1 MSTHNGSIESVNSD
15 TTKASIDANIISFL
29 ETVGY
34 VIDDLHIQS
43 SEQKLSMQKLKEI
56 IF

>member
-1 MSTHNGSIESVNSD
+1 MSTYSASIESVNSD
-15 TTKASIDANIISFL
+15 ATKASIDTNMISFL

-34 VIDDLHIQS
+34 IIDELRIQS
-43 SEQKLSMQKLKEI
+43 SEHKLSMQKLKEI